1 MEVLFH
7 VQNVNM
13 KLTEIS
19 QVVETSSKN
28 IPTKTLQKTA
38 ENRYW
43 ELAYHPRH
51 LNATTIWH
59 FCE

>member
-28 IPTKTLQKTA
+28 IPTKTL
-38 ENRYW
+38 
-43 ELAYHPRH
+43 
-51 LNATTIWH
+51 
-59 FCE
+59 